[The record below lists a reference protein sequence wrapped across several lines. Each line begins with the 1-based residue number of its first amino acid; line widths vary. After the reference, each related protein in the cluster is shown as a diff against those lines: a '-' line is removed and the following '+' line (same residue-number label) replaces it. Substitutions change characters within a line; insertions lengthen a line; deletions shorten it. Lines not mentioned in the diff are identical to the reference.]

1 LRFIPL
7 TDSDRSEM
15 LEKIGVSSVSE
26 LFADIPEQIRLK
38 DPLNLP
44 GPEPE
49 LDLMER
55 FGELAGENQ
64 ALNPRKSFLGAG
76 AYQHHVP
83 VAVDQLLLRSEFFT
97 CYTPYQPEVSQGTLS
112 AIYEFQTYTAALT
125 GMEIANASMYDGAS
139 ALAEAVIM
147 SARIKKKPKVI
158 VSSLVHPHWRE
169 VTAAYTRALDID
181 LVTVDTG
188 LERGVTD
195 SARLA
200 VDDTTAAVV
209 VQSPNFL
216 GNIEDLREIRS
227 ACDSVGALMIVAVAE
242 PVSLGLLKGPGHFG
256 ADVVVAEGRSFGGS
270 LSFGGPGLGMFAVNK
285 EYVRQMPGRLAGK
298 TKDTQG
304 REGYTL
310 TLSTRE
316 QHIRR
321 ERATSNICSNQAL
334 CATAAV
340 IHMSLLGKDGL
351 RKLAIQNLSAAAY
364 LARSVTSLN
373 GFERISG
380 AHFFNEVAINM
391 PVDPQVVN
399 SRLVK
404 EGIQG
409 GLDLSEYYPEL
420 KSSMLFCATE
430 MNTKKSIDQL
440 VGVLAEFEK

>member
-1 LRFIPL
+1 
-7 TDSDRSEM
+7 M

-26 LFADIPEQIRLK
+26 LFADIPEQIRLY

-55 FGELAGENQ
+55 FEELAGENQ

-76 AYQHHVP
+76 AYLHHVP

-97 CYTPYQPEVSQGTLS
+97 CYTPYQPEVSQGTLA

-158 VSSLVHPHWRE
+158 VSGLVHPHWRE
-169 VTAAYTRALDID
+169 VTAAYTRTLDID
-181 LVTVDTG
+181 LVMVDG
-188 LERGVTD
+188 LEGGVTD
-195 SARLA
+195 GAQPE

-256 ADVVVAEGRSFGGS
+256 ADVAVAEGRSFGGS

-321 ERATSNICSNQAL
+321 EKATSNICSNQAL
-334 CATAAV
+334 CATAAA
-340 IHMSLLGKDGL
+340 IHMSLLGRDGV
-351 RKLAIQNLSAAAY
+351 RKLAISNL
-364 LARSVTSLN
+364 
-373 GFERISG
+373 
-380 AHFFNEVAINM
+380 
-391 PVDPQVVN
+391 
-399 SRLVK
+399 
-404 EGIQG
+404 
-409 GLDLSEYYPEL
+409 
-420 KSSMLFCATE
+420 
-430 MNTKKSIDQL
+430 
-440 VGVLAEFEK
+440 

>member
-1 LRFIPL
+1 
-7 TDSDRSEM
+7 M

-26 LFADIPEQIRLK
+26 LFADIPEQIRLL

-55 FGELAGENQ
+55 FRELAGENQ
-64 ALNPRKSFLGAG
+64 TINPRKSFLGAG

-97 CYTPYQPEVSQGTLS
+97 CYTPYQPEVSQGTLA

-125 GMEIANASMYDGAS
+125 GMDIANASMYDGAS

-147 SARIKKKPKVI
+147 AARIKKKPKMI
-158 VSSLVHPHWRE
+158 VSNLVHPHWRE
-169 VTAAYTRALDID
+169 VTAAYTRTLDID
-181 LVTVDTG
+181 LVTVNG

-195 SARLA
+195 GARLA
-200 VDDTTAAVV
+200 LDEATAAVV

-227 ACDSVGALMIVAVAE
+227 ACDSAGALMIVAVAE

-270 LSFGGPGLGMFAVNK
+270 LSFGGPGLGMFAVK
-285 EYVRQMPGRLAGK
+285 KKYARQMPGRLAGK

-340 IHMSLLGKDGL
+340 IHMSLLGKEGL
-351 RKLAIQNLSAAAY
+351 RELAMRNLSAAAY
-364 LARSVTSLN
+364 LARRVTSLN
-373 GFERISG
+373 GFARISG
-380 AHFFNEVAINM
+380 AHFFNEVAISM
-391 PVDPQVVN
+391 PAPPQVV
-399 SRLVK
+399 SRRLAK

-409 GLDLSEYYPEL
+409 GLDLRRYYPEL
-420 KSSMLFCATE
+420 ESSMLFCATE
-430 MNTKKSIDQL
+430 MNTKKSIDRL
-440 VGVLAEFEK
+440 VGVLAEFER